1 MTDIILTQYSG
12 KIVGPVARLIGYI
25 MNSLYMFLND
35 VFSVQNIALCIILFT
50 VIIYFLLLPLT
61 YKQQKFSR
69 LQQEMQPEVNAI
81 REKYKNK
88 KDPESVQK
96 MNEETQLVYQ
106 KYGVSTTGSC
116 VQLLINFPI
125 MLAMWQV
132 IRNIPA
138 YVGSV
143 KDIFTPLVD
152 KIMGTD
158 GYQDIMASFL
168 KEANLNTIKL
178 NYENSTTTANSII
191 DVLYALSSNGWDTLK
206 ESFSGLGD
214 VIRSTEA
221 SISHLNNLFGLNIA
235 NSPMNLIATGWGNKD
250 FLLIFVAFLIPLLSY
265 GSQVLNIKLMTSTNA
280 KNSNGEQNALE
291 KQMKTMNTMMPLLS
305 LFMVFSLPVGLGIYW
320 ITGSVVRSIQQ
331 VVLNRHMKDL
341 DLEAIIEKN
350 KEKAEKKK
358 EKQGIYANQ
367 IANAARLSTRNIEPV
382 STSEKET
389 QIKKWNECAQN
400 ARKCSL
406 LEKANLVRDFNERN
420 NRQ

>member
-152 KIMGTD
+152 KIMGID

-206 ESFSGLGD
+206 DSFSGLGD

-250 FLLIFVAFLIPLLSY
+250 FLLIFVALLIPLLSY

-280 KNSNGEQNALE
+280 KNSNGEQNAFE

-367 IANAARLSTRNIEPV
+367 ITNAARLSTRNIEPV
-382 STSEKET
+382 STSEKEM

-400 ARKCSL
+400 ARKGSL
-406 LEKANLVRDFNERN
+406 LEKANMVRDFNERN
-420 NRQ
+420 N

>member
-152 KIMGTD
+152 KIMGID

-206 ESFSGLGD
+206 DSFSGLGD

-250 FLLIFVAFLIPLLSY
+250 FLLIFVALLIPLLSY

-367 IANAARLSTRNIEPV
+367 ITNAARLSTRNIEPV
-382 STSEKET
+382 STSEKEM

-400 ARKCSL
+400 ARKGSL
-406 LEKANLVRDFNERN
+406 LEKANMVRDFNERN
-420 NRQ
+420 N